1 MTGANLITRIRY
13 LTKTTSVSLTD
24 ADALPLVNSVK
35 DEIAGLISQRNEQ
48 LFVIPST
55 FDLVASSVTARE
67 YALPDDILSNLMTVE
82 LALDTASPTVFV
94 ACLPYPGGMQ
104 RLLRNLNGIT
114 EAKITTEFTNS
125 NPFYIKMRRSIYIL
139 SGTVSALADGGK
151 IRYRLYPADL
161 ANLTGVADLNVDPTT
176 TSFGMPKNFHELWAR
191 RVGIIWKQGRPK
203 PIPLS
208 DFEKLYDRDME
219 SALDSISD
227 DDYAEEII
235 GSLPEGDSPSQ
246 LGANV

>member
-82 LALDTASPTVFV
+82 LALDTASQTVFV

-125 NPFYIKMRRSIYIL
+125 NPFYIKMRRYRGTIL
-139 SGTVSALADGGK
+139 GW
-151 IRYRLYPADL
+151 
-161 ANLTGVADLNVDPTT
+161 N
-176 TSFGMPKNFHELWAR
+176 
-191 RVGIIWKQGRPK
+191 
-203 PIPLS
+203 
-208 DFEKLYDRDME
+208 
-219 SALDSISD
+219 
-227 DDYAEEII
+227 
-235 GSLPEGDSPSQ
+235 
-246 LGANV
+246 